1 MRWELLFGDLEA
13 QWHEANQL
21 DLERHVN
28 ELARV
33 EASQLTLAEALRGSV
48 GQPIS
53 LAMCNGTAFHGEVQR
68 VEPQWM
74 LLSEDTRSVVI
85 PLAKVLR
92 VQGLG
97 TQRARAAS
105 KIQYSLAAALRVL
118 ARNRSAVVLELDTAH
133 PASIRGVLDQVGADY
148 VQLMQLADGVSRD
161 RGNRQG
167 NVVVPLGS
175 IAAIVSAADNEF

>member
-1 MRWELLFGDLEA
+1 MRWELLFGDLAA
-13 QWHEANQL
+13 QWHGAEQL

-48 GQPIS
+48 GQQVS
-53 LAMCNGTAFHGEVQR
+53 LTLCNGSAFHGRVER

-74 LLSEDTRSVVI
+74 LLGEENRSVVL
-85 PLAKVLR
+85 PLAKLLLVH
-92 VQGLG
+92 GLG

-105 KIQYSLAAALRVL
+105 TIGYSLAAALRVL
-118 ARNRSAVVLELDTAH
+118 ARNRSSVVLDLDAAH
-133 PASIRGVLDQVGADY
+133 PATIRGVLDQVGADY

-167 NVVVPLGS
+167 SVVVPFASL
-175 IAAIVSAADNEF
+175 AAIASAADNEF